1 MHPILANPARLAPAL
16 LTPALLAL
24 CLLWP
29 GVLRAEEPT
38 AGQRSEA
45 DRAVWTLALEN
56 DLTNDTDRYFTN
68 GIRLSRTSPV
78 GTVPESVVDAVRP
91 LIGHIGSVR
100 WTVGGGRNQY
110 TPRHETRPRR

>member
-45 DRAVWTLALEN
+45 DRAVWTLALEH
-56 DLTNDTDRYFTN
+56 DPTNDNDRYFTN
-68 GIRLSRTSPV
+68 GLRLSRTSPV
-78 GTVPESVVDAVRP
+78 APVPESVVDAARP
-91 LIGHIGSVR
+91 PIGTIGSVG
-100 WTVGGGRNQY
+100 WPAGGGQNMY
-110 TPRHETRPRR
+110 NS

>member
-56 DLTNDTDRYFTN
+56 DLTNDTNRSFTN
-68 GIRLSRTSPV
+68 DIRLSRTSPV

-91 LIGHIGSVR
+91 LIDTIGSVLR
-100 WTVGGGRNQY
+100 PVGAGQNMYPPADNQAA
-110 TPRHETRPRR
+110 T